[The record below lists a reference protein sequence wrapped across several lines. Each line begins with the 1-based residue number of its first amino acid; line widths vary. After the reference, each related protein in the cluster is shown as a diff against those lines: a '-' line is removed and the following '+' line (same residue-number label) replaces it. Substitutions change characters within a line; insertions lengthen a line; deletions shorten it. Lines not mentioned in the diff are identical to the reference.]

1 MARKTPPRPPEIPHY
16 LAVPREEATQRI
28 TDRIKRGEDLK
39 SRAIDTDGQLEE
51 VRKDY
56 WTWDE
61 YNEEMLRR
69 MFSTTKIAEEYS
81 PSRYFFSVGQDSFQ
95 VKIKHLRDDIDTKI
109 RTLTSIIER
118 LELVPLAP
126 GLTPVQATSRSTA
139 TPSNQ
144 SIFLVHGHDEGTRE
158 AVARFLDKLKLD
170 PIILHEQ
177 ANQGRTVV
185 EKLEHYGDVSYAVV
199 LLTPDDVGGLGP
211 SELQPRARQNVVLE
225 LGYFIARLGRKN
237 VCAVYRGELEL
248 PSDYMGVIYV
258 HFDSGGGWRFHLARE
273 LKAAGFSIDMN
284 NAI

>member
-126 GLTPVQATSRSTA
+126 GLTPAQATSRSTA

-237 VCAVYRGELEL
+237 VCAV
-248 PSDYMGVIYV
+248 S
-258 HFDSGGGWRFHLARE
+258 WRA
-273 LKAAGFSIDMN
+273 
-284 NAI
+284 